1 MKSKK
6 QEIMTTIWLIL
17 LFLQGI
23 FGEKEINNNSNH
35 FKTKEENISRKL
47 QTDNYITLNFGD
59 NFITDTCWFLNF
71 DSKIS
76 SVEIDDV
83 QSSDYTSGISLTSGN
98 TMKIHFNSNLDELKY
113 FLGYNSEKNSIY
125 SSNCQNSG
133 AFTLRSHI
141 TSIDLSHLI
150 TESITTTSNMF
161 NGFSSLK
168 IVNLEGFD
176 ASSLVAMDYMFSGC
190 SSLHTIQFS
199 FLTADG
205 VTNMEGM
212 FNGCSSLESVSLSKI
227 TANQVQNMKYMF
239 NGCSALKKIDLIY
252 INTPYVDPSNM
263 DYIFNDC
270 TSLVALYITN
280 FYMSQIS
287 TENHMFDNVNKLK
300 YIDIEYMHKFH
311 TSNDN
316 SGCDNEVD
324 CVWPLNFNNHL
335 IVCQDASRRFI
346 LNSNVI
352 ELCCSF
358 DAEMGTC
365 ELDNYITVYYKE
377 AATYPSGFSIFNN
390 NERENK
396 IDYINYN
403 NSTFLDINEL
413 NIAANS
419 KIDIQ
424 MNLDVE
430 DLIKFFMYLE
440 NDDATD
446 QNMIKVISID
456 LSHFN
461 SLSITDISY
470 CFCGCK
476 SLEFIDF
483 TNFNTENL
491 LDISHMFEDCHLL
504 KSIDLSSFDTQN
516 VEKMNS
522 VFKGCKSLEIL
533 DLSNFIT
540 ESVTE
545 FDEMFSGCESLK
557 FLDISNFVFGDFE
570 HYGVFEEDVNLKY
583 INAENVVVE
592 NDERLSI
599 YNEND
604 LIICQNEGNNFV
616 SYEDNIFYF
625 CCSFNTESDMCES
638 NNYIEIYYNEDCTYA
653 FNNDYR
659 NDISFINYN
668 DKTTLPNVEL
678 NILAGTKLQINFD
691 TPLTSLEKFF
701 SQDEDEHMNKVVSID
716 FSHFDSSALINMDSV
731 FYGCSALKS
740 LNLST
745 FQTTSVT
752 TMNNLFYNC
761 ASLEVL
767 DISNFNMAQTTNVQD
782 MFFGINNL
790 IFINLYNT
798 QDDGKITSSSLNTDT
813 EYLFYICQENE
824 IITNLNSI
832 NCCSYPNIASCNAES
847 NNYIEIY
854 YNEDCT
860 YAFNND
866 YRNDISFINYND
878 KTTLPNVELNI
889 LAGTKLQINFDTP
902 LTSLEK
908 FFSQDEDEHMN
919 KVVSI
924 DFSHFDSSALINMDS
939 VFYGCSALKSLN
951 LSTFQT
957 TSVTTMNNLFYNCAS
972 LEVLDISNF
981 NMAQTTNVQDMFF
994 GINNLIFIN
1003 LYNTQDDGKITS
1015 SSLNTDTEYLFYICQ
1030 ENEIITNL
1038 NSINCCSYPNIA
1050 SCNAESKAI
1059 AVNYNSITSNIAN
1072 KDFKILKIE
1081 NSVIQFSTLK
1091 EQMANTD
1098 NAYSSI
1104 DLGDCENKIRQQEGL
1119 SDSEEFLIVKVDIK
1133 NSTTNDVYVQY
1144 EIYNPNT
1151 NAKVPLE
1158 VCENDT
1164 IKIQVPVSLTK
1175 EKLSL
1180 IESFNDY
1187 DYNIFDLEDDF
1198 YNDVCTKYTAEN
1210 GADMVLSSRKNLVYD
1225 KLKDNYYCQ
1234 KGCDFGSLDTKTSKA
1249 ECLCQVQ
1256 KTTTITDISEI
1267 SFDKKEF
1274 FDGFYSTLFN
1284 SNFRVFKCIKLL
1296 FSIEGIKSNY
1306 GFYSMTFLLASF
1318 ITFVIIHIKTGYI
1331 KIIKILKT
1339 ILKIKVMNE
1348 KQTINNIEEKKEN
1361 NEKNNQNKEIN
1372 KKTLRRKTTSKL
1384 RKKKSKITKVNEL
1397 QTPPKRNLTKIKSKK
1412 KSIKSEN
1419 QNIINVN
1426 NLVDIR
1432 ENMIN
1437 TIEEINKKTI
1447 AEKDEDIK
1455 EKKENQNNKKT
1466 DQEILNEYKGLTD
1479 VEMNDLDYE
1488 VAIVIDK
1495 RTYCQLYIS
1504 LIKKDHLIIFT
1515 FFNRDD
1521 YNLIYIK
1528 IILFIVSFALFF
1540 AINAFFFTDETMNNI
1555 YEDNGVFNFI
1565 FQIPQILYSSL
1576 ISSVINIILQ
1586 KLSISEGQILDM
1598 KKEKDKEKAKKMAY
1612 NIRKNLKLKLII
1624 FLVLSSVLILVFWY
1638 FISCFCCVYK
1648 NTQLILI
1655 QDTLISFLTSMIY
1668 PFIFKLFP
1676 GMFRIPALRA
1686 KKRDEKC
1693 KYKIG
1698 KILNLI

>member
-1 MKSKK
+1 
-6 QEIMTTIWLIL
+6 
-17 LFLQGI
+17 
-23 FGEKEINNNSNH
+23 
-35 FKTKEENISRKL
+35 
-47 QTDNYITLNFGD
+47 
-59 NFITDTCWFLNF
+59 
-71 DSKIS
+71 
-76 SVEIDDV
+76 
-83 QSSDYTSGISLTSGN
+83 
-98 TMKIHFNSNLDELKY
+98 
-113 FLGYNSEKNSIY
+113 
-125 SSNCQNSG
+125 
-133 AFTLRSHI
+133 
-141 TSIDLSHLI
+141 
-150 TESITTTSNMF
+150 
-161 NGFSSLK
+161 
-168 IVNLEGFD
+168 
-176 ASSLVAMDYMFSGC
+176 
-190 SSLHTIQFS
+190 
-199 FLTADG
+199 
-205 VTNMEGM
+205 
-212 FNGCSSLESVSLSKI
+212 
-227 TANQVQNMKYMF
+227 
-239 NGCSALKKIDLIY
+239 
-252 INTPYVDPSNM
+252 
-263 DYIFNDC
+263 
-270 TSLVALYITN
+270 
-280 FYMSQIS
+280 
-287 TENHMFDNVNKLK
+287 
-300 YIDIEYMHKFH
+300 
-311 TSNDN
+311 
-316 SGCDNEVD
+316 
-324 CVWPLNFNNHL
+324 
-335 IVCQDASRRFI
+335 
-346 LNSNVI
+346 
-352 ELCCSF
+352 
-358 DAEMGTC
+358 
-365 ELDNYITVYYKE
+365 
-377 AATYPSGFSIFNN
+377 
-390 NERENK
+390 
-396 IDYINYN
+396 
-403 NSTFLDINEL
+403 
-413 NIAANS
+413 
-419 KIDIQ
+419 
-424 MNLDVE
+424 
-430 DLIKFFMYLE
+430 
-440 NDDATD
+440 
-446 QNMIKVISID
+446 
-456 LSHFN
+456 
-461 SLSITDISY
+461 
-470 CFCGCK
+470 
-476 SLEFIDF
+476 
-483 TNFNTENL
+483 
-491 LDISHMFEDCHLL
+491 
-504 KSIDLSSFDTQN
+504 
-516 VEKMNS
+516 
-522 VFKGCKSLEIL
+522 
-533 DLSNFIT
+533 
-540 ESVTE
+540 
-545 FDEMFSGCESLK
+545 
-557 FLDISNFVFGDFE
+557 
-570 HYGVFEEDVNLKY
+570 
-583 INAENVVVE
+583 
-592 NDERLSI
+592 
-599 YNEND
+599 
-604 LIICQNEGNNFV
+604 
-616 SYEDNIFYF
+616 
-625 CCSFNTESDMCES
+625 
-638 NNYIEIYYNEDCTYA
+638 
-653 FNNDYR
+653 
-659 NDISFINYN
+659 
-668 DKTTLPNVEL
+668 
-678 NILAGTKLQINFD
+678 
-691 TPLTSLEKFF
+691 
-701 SQDEDEHMNKVVSID
+701 MNKVVSID

-832 NCCSYPNIASCNAES
+832 NCCSYPNIASCNA
-847 NNYIEIY
+847 
-854 YNEDCT
+854 
-860 YAFNND
+860 
-866 YRNDISFINYND
+866 
-878 KTTLPNVELNI
+878 
-889 LAGTKLQINFDTP
+889 
-902 LTSLEK
+902 
-908 FFSQDEDEHMN
+908 
-919 KVVSI
+919 
-924 DFSHFDSSALINMDS
+924 
-939 VFYGCSALKSLN
+939 
-951 LSTFQT
+951 
-957 TSVTTMNNLFYNCAS
+957 
-972 LEVLDISNF
+972 
-981 NMAQTTNVQDMFF
+981 
-994 GINNLIFIN
+994 
-1003 LYNTQDDGKITS
+1003 
-1015 SSLNTDTEYLFYICQ
+1015 
-1030 ENEIITNL
+1030 
-1038 NSINCCSYPNIA
+1038 
-1050 SCNAESKAI
+1050 
-1059 AVNYNSITSNIAN
+1059 

>member
-557 FLDISNFVFGDFE
+557 FLDISNFVFVDFE
-570 HYGVFEEDVNLKY
+570 RYGVFEEDVNLKY

-752 TMNNLFYNC
+752 TM
-761 ASLEVL
+761 S
-767 DISNFNMAQTTNVQD
+767 
-782 MFFGINNL
+782 
-790 IFINLYNT
+790 
-798 QDDGKITSSSLNTDT
+798 
-813 EYLFYICQENE
+813 
-824 IITNLNSI
+824 
-832 NCCSYPNIASCNAES
+832 
-847 NNYIEIY
+847 
-854 YNEDCT
+854 
-860 YAFNND
+860 
-866 YRNDISFINYND
+866 
-878 KTTLPNVELNI
+878 
-889 LAGTKLQINFDTP
+889 
-902 LTSLEK
+902 
-908 FFSQDEDEHMN
+908 
-919 KVVSI
+919 
-924 DFSHFDSSALINMDS
+924 
-939 VFYGCSALKSLN
+939 
-951 LSTFQT
+951 
-957 TSVTTMNNLFYNCAS
+957 NLFYNCAS